1 MLSAQT
7 DERFVCEYHEE
18 RVEDVLAGSC
28 VLDVVDKC
36 YEEECGMGND
46 KVYSFQTDIS
56 LSTVS
61 KQVA

>member
-1 MLSAQT
+1 M
-7 DERFVCEYHEE
+7 CEYHEE
-18 RVEDVLAGSC
+18 KDEDVLAGSC

-46 KVYSFQTDIS
+46 KVYSFQSYIS